1 MKSNGF
7 GSFEQII
14 VFSVHRSSGDQVAP
28 LPGMKPIEIHDDP
41 GRSFFEWR
49 NWSIRQGD
57 DEGVVWYLTL
67 ALQSAQD
74 SNWKIDWNKSI
85 Y

>member
-14 VFSVHRSSGDQVAP
+14 VFSVDTSWGDKVAH
-28 LPGMKPIEIHDDP
+28 LPGMKPIEIDDDP

-49 NWSIRQGD
+49 NWSTKQGD
-57 DEGVVWYLTL
+57 DEGAVWYLTL
-67 ALQSAQD
+67 AFKEAQD
-74 SNWKIDWNKSI
+74 CNWKIDWDKSI

>member
-14 VFSVHRSSGDQVAP
+14 IFSVDREWADTVAQI
-28 LPGMKPIEIHDDP
+28 PGMKPIEIGDDH

-49 NWSIRQGD
+49 NWTIRQGD

-67 ALQSAQD
+67 AFKEALD
-74 SNWKIDWNKSI
+74 CDWIIDWVKST